1 MTGTDA
7 LSLLLVCIMSYHVNV
22 LMQLQGS
29 LFRKK
34 NHASMVGAA
43 FVLRRAQLII
53 MREPFYIMATDLYQT
68 KIYNKAII
76 LFFSRG
82 WGAEGE
88 GMRIDPHLLN

>member
-1 MTGTDA
+1 MHYE
-7 LSLLLVCIMSYHVNV
+7 LSCQCANATPRLTIS
-22 LMQLQGS
+22 
-29 LFRKK
+29 KK
-34 NHASMVGAA
+34 NHASMVVAA